1 VKQWCVPTA
10 SARFVAKME
19 DVLAVYARPY
29 DPQHPVVCVDEAG
42 KELHGQIQPLQL
54 GMPGQIARQDYEYVH
69 QGSSNLFL
77 WVEPLAG
84 RRGVRITARR
94 TRTDFAEF
102 LRWLVEEQYARA
114 ERVVLVTD
122 NLNTHGPWALYET
135 LAPAQAAQI
144 AEKIEWHYTPE
155 HGSWLNMAE
164 IELSVLRRQCL
175 NRRIGDRT
183 TLAAEVAAWQRERN
197 HQARV
202 IDWQFTTAEAR
213 IKLKRLYPVY
223 GPGPTPQAAT

>member
-1 VKQWCVPTA
+1 
-10 SARFVAKME
+10 ME

-29 DPQHPVVCVDEAG
+29 DPHRPVVCVDEAG
-42 KELHGQIQPLQL
+42 KELHAQTQPFQR
-54 GMPGQIARQDYEYVH
+54 GTPGQIARQDYEYSH
-69 QGSSNLFL
+69 HGSTNLFL

-84 RRGVRITARR
+84 RRGIHITARR
-94 TRTDFAEF
+94 TRSEFAEF
-102 LRWLVEEQYARA
+102 LRFLVEEQYARA

-135 LAPAQAAQI
+135 LAPAHAAQI
-144 AEKIEWHYTPE
+144 AAKIEWHYTPE

-164 IELSVLRRQCL
+164 LELSVLRRQCL

-183 TLAAEVAAWQRERN
+183 TLAAEVAAWERERN
-197 HQARV
+197 HQARL
-202 IDWQFTTAEAR
+202 IDWQFTTAAAR

-223 GPGPTPQAAT
+223 GPDPAAEAIT